1 VPVLV
6 RSSQQQ
12 QQQQQRQD
20 IELWRS
26 AEKNLLIRKGKEVKP
41 KSKKKV
47 SQTKKTIAEPETG
60 RLLLVRGLR

>member
-41 KSKKKV
+41 KSKKKFRRP
-47 SQTKKTIAEPETG
+47 KKQSLNLKQDDFCWCGA
-60 RLLLVRGLR
+60 